1 MTDKPPPE
9 LRRQAIL
16 AAATSVFAQ
25 HGFDAATTD
34 EIARAAGLSKG
45 GLYWHFKSKDAIL
58 AALLEQ
64 LFNQELAVLEQ
75 LAQQA
80 SGSVGERLRQLGE
93 QAADAILQMEP
104 VLPVVLEF
112 YALAAR
118 QAQVRAQIQGYYQR
132 YQRGLAEL
140 LQQGYDAGEFR
151 SGTAE
156 QIAAF
161 LIAQLEGLALMWVIA
176 PQLIDPRKQVA
187 LAIDVSLRG
196 LIAPALR

>member
-1 MTDKPPPE
+1 MTDKPPAE

-16 AAATSVFAQ
+16 AAAIGVFAQ
-25 HGFDAATTD
+25 HGFDVATTD
-34 EIARAAGLSKG
+34 QIARAAGLSKG
-45 GLYWHFKSKDAIL
+45 GLYWHFKSKDDIL

-64 LFNQELAVLEQ
+64 FFNQELAALEQ
-75 LAQQA
+75 LARA
-80 SGSVGERLRQLGE
+80 SGSAGARLRQIGE
-93 QAADAILQMEP
+93 QAANAILQMEP

-132 YQRGLAEL
+132 YQRRLVDL

-156 QIAAF
+156 QIATF
-161 LIAQLEGLALMWVIA
+161 LIAQLEGLALMWAIA
-176 PQLIDPRKQVA
+176 PEVVSPREQVA
-187 LAIDVSLRG
+187 VAIDVLLLG
-196 LIAPALR
+196 LIAPALL